1 MLPTLWIHTRTL
13 IYQLT
18 LNGKFSIS
26 KNFLKLIN
34 SLIIFLFDMCNL
46 NKIVLQILKMIRIF
60 LLDFIFLLY
69 FNVLC

>member
-26 KNFLKLIN
+26 KNFLTLIH

-46 NKIVLQILKMIRIF
+46 NKIVVQILKMIRIF
-60 LLDFIFLLY
+60 LLDFIFY
-69 FNVLC
+69 FILF

>member
-26 KNFLKLIN
+26 KNFLTLIH

-46 NKIVLQILKMIRIF
+46 QNCSSNIKNDKNISIRLYIFIVF
-60 LLDFIFLLY
+60 
-69 FNVLC
+69 